1 MYEAEQ
7 AANRVLILN
16 RIFLVGVT
24 CNFEWIRPVTAFV
37 RHAGGMGRL
46 SMSDR
51 MFRLIHLPP
60 DLAKQL
66 RDSVDEAFQ
75 SLGGATAELILHYAR
90 RRHNVDMKE
99 LPVGIDEL
107 DSALKEILGT
117 GRRMVVNNCV
127 EILSRRLG
135 KDLNVKSEKLSDIF
149 RQVAKIY
156 QRRAATGDSPAT
168 LFGDSES
175 VEETV
180 IGHNTID

>member
-1 MYEAEQ
+1 
-7 AANRVLILN
+7 
-16 RIFLVGVT
+16 
-24 CNFEWIRPVTAFV
+24 
-37 RHAGGMGRL
+37 MGNL
-46 SMSDR
+46 SMSNPN
-51 MFRLIHLPP
+51 MFRLVHLPP

-75 SLGGATAELILHYAR
+75 SLGSTTAELILHYAR
-90 RRHNVDMKE
+90 RRHNVDLKE

-107 DSALKEILGT
+107 DNALREILGT
-117 GRRMVVNNCV
+117 GRRMVVNHCA

-135 KDLNVKSEKLSDIF
+135 KDVVVKSEKLSDIF

-168 LFGDSES
+168 LFGDVES

-180 IGHNTID
+180 ISHNVVD